1 MLVFIGRLFDFEK
14 SEEFKAYL
22 RNVEAPPGDKGM
34 LKVKAKWYK
43 RVKVPSEI
51 STEHPAVVLVNTAE
65 QALTSHTSCMTW
77 SVQLNPPYT

>member
-1 MLVFIGRLFDFEK
+1 MGQDLSPTFVLLFTVRLFDFEK

-43 RVKVPSEI
+43 RVKVQSE
-51 STEHPAVVLVNTAE
+51 
-65 QALTSHTSCMTW
+65 
-77 SVQLNPPYT
+77 QLCILQ